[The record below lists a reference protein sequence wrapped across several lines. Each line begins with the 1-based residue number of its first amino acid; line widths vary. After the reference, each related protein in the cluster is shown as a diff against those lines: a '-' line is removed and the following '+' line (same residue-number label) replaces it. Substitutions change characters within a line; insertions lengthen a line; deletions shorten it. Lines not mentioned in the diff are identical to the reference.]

1 MTEFGFL
8 RARRR
13 TPVAPP
19 PVPAAPSAPATS
31 TNSAVSDFL
40 SGRSVR
46 PGREP
51 SGGFDPEALR
61 SPGGTSAAG
70 GAGDPLDLSSP
81 TPSASPAPSPSTGGA
96 GGLLDLSSPP
106 PSASSAPAT
115 SGAADLLDLSS
126 PPPSASPAPSTGRFM
141 PLTNHDLGLPTIEEG
156 ERRILTVD
164 DPVVHLTR
172 MQSSAGGLEIQAFT
186 PAPNQ
191 LLLGCAFETSDQ
203 LESIVLPGLHP
214 QGPDPR
220 SPIFRSTP
228 QGVSVN
234 LRAVTQIARFFVIGL
249 PQTGNRSMPGGTL
262 VLTTYGGSRMEVV
275 LDTSATYGAKALLT
289 GYVVEGRIVLRAEHD
304 PFSGTLQQV
313 AGVYGYDQMTWRD
326 PFTPLF

>member
-1 MTEFGFL
+1 
-8 RARRR
+8 
-13 TPVAPP
+13 
-19 PVPAAPSAPATS
+19 
-31 TNSAVSDFL
+31 
-40 SGRSVR
+40 
-46 PGREP
+46 
-51 SGGFDPEALR
+51 
-61 SPGGTSAAG
+61 
-70 GAGDPLDLSSP
+70 
-81 TPSASPAPSPSTGGA
+81 
-96 GGLLDLSSPP
+96 
-106 PSASSAPAT
+106 
-115 SGAADLLDLSS
+115 
-126 PPPSASPAPSTGRFM
+126 M

-228 QGVSVN
+228 QGVSIN
-234 LRAVTQIARFFVIGL
+234 LRAVKQIARFFVIGL

-275 LDTSATYGAKALLT
+275 LDTSATYGTKALLT

>member
-51 SGGFDPEALR
+51 SGGFDPEA
-61 SPGGTSAAG
+61 
-70 GAGDPLDLSSP
+70 
-81 TPSASPAPSPSTGGA
+81 
-96 GGLLDLSSPP
+96 P

-126 PPPSASPAPSTGRFM
+126 PTPSASPAPSTGRFM